1 MTKLPGKATSEHLG
15 KLNEPQTR
23 TSPGKLPSKRAEHNV
38 RTDFGDSMLG
48 LRFPASREELVEQ
61 ARAYGMD
68 DQIVEVLRNMPERQ
82 YRSMDDVKKDL
93 GGQV

>member
-1 MTKLPGKATSEHLG
+1 MKKYPGRITNEHLG
-15 KLNEPQTR
+15 KQQEPPT
-23 TSPGKLPSKRAEHNV
+23 TPAPGKLPSKRAEHNV
-38 RTDFGDSMLG
+38 RTDWGDTLLG
-48 LRFPASREELVEQ
+48 LRFPASRDQLIEQ